1 MIGGGERKGRRE
13 RGGERGRE
21 QREEGEG
28 KGVPKAKQ
36 HKICDKLSWHSSLGQ
51 HKIAVSFGVV
61 SRWVDVQLILGKIVI
76 PLNDIH
82 NRIDDPFLEQAH
94 LFIAAM
100 GISPNAPTSVNPMF
114 QR

>member
-1 MIGGGERKGRRE
+1 MEEGKE
-13 RGGERGRE
+13 RGEGTEGEKRGRE

-36 HKICDKLSWHSSLGQ
+36 HKNCDKLSWHSSLGQ
-51 HKIAVSFGVV
+51 HKIAVSCSVV

-82 NRIDDPFLEQAH
+82 SRIDDPFVEQAH

-100 GISPNAPTSVNPMF
+100 GMSPNAPTSVNPMF